1 MLKETLRK
9 KYTEIRGEI
18 PHDIR
23 VMKSTMI
30 WKYFCNLSF
39 YKDAKMIMTYVNTK
53 SEVTTYQLIPLLL
66 AQGKR
71 VCVPKCIGDS
81 LVPYE
86 ITELPQLSAG
96 NFGVLEPSQELIDK
110 GVLKEVPKDEI
121 DISVCPG
128 LAFDFLGYRLGY
140 GKGYYDRFLKDFQG
154 IKIGFSFDS
163 CLCPE
168 IETHEFDIPMNI
180 IITESGVEYC

>member
-1 MLKETLRK
+1 MLKDEMRK
-9 KYTEIRGEI
+9 KYTKIREEI

-39 YKDAKMIMTYVNTK
+39 YKDAEMIMTYVNTK

-71 VCVPKCIGDS
+71 VCVPKCVGDS

-86 ITELPQLSAG
+86 ITDLSQLKAG
-96 NFGVLEPSQELIDK
+96 VFGVLEPSQELIDK
-110 GVLKEVPKDEI
+110 GILKEISKNEI
-121 DISVCPG
+121 NIAVCPG
-128 LAFDFLGYRLGY
+128 LAFDFLGHRLGY
-140 GKGYYDRFLKDFQG
+140 GKGYYDRFLQDFEG
-154 IKIGFSFDS
+154 IKIGFSFDLS
-163 CLCPE
+163 LTPE
-168 IETHEFDIPMNI
+168 IEVNEHDIPMNI